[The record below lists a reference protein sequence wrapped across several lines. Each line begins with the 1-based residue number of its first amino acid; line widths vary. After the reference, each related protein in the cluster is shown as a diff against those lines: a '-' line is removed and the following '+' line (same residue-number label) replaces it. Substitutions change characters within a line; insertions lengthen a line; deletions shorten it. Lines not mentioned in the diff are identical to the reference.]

1 MAAKTKRDR
10 NQTEQ
15 KLISA
20 VGAVLAKEGF
30 RALGVNRIAREA
42 SVDKVLIYRYFGGL
56 AELVSAYAVSSEF
69 WPSVDE
75 LLTGDED
82 LPSPCP
88 PARQLSLYFRNF
100 TRAILD
106 RPQTIEILAWE
117 LVERNEL
124 TDILN
129 ARRERTGAELMEHL
143 GDGATHRT
151 DPSVVV
157 TLLAGAVNYLAIAS
171 LRRGSLGGIDI
182 SSQEGWERVHTVLDD
197 MLLRIFG

>member
-1 MAAKTKRDR
+1 MSAKPAR
-10 NQTEQ
+10 NRAQTEAQ
-15 KLISA
+15 LVSA
-20 VGAVLAKEGF
+20 VGAVLAQEGF

-42 SVDKVLIYRYFGGL
+42 GVDKVLIYRYFGGL

-69 WPSVDE
+69 WPSVEE
-75 LLTGDED
+75 LLNGDED

-100 TRAILD
+100 SRAILD
-106 RPQTIEILAWE
+106 RPQTVEILAWE

-129 ARRERTGAELMEHL
+129 ARRERTGVELLEHL
-143 GDGATHRT
+143 GDEITSRT
-151 DPSVVV
+151 DPSVVI
-157 TLLAGAVNYLAIAS
+157 TLLAAAVNHLAIAS
-171 LRRGSLGGIDI
+171 LRRGSLGGIDL
-182 SSQEGWERVHTVLDD
+182 STQDGWERVHNTLDD